1 MSYPTSGRGS
11 SGAPPAILF
20 NPPAWWKAALALA
33 VALVLQTTLA
43 QFVTIRGAAP
53 GIVLLLVLWY
63 GMRTDLPSGLLF
75 GTIAGAC
82 EDALAGWT
90 GAAWTLSTA
99 LIGALAGQTAGT
111 VITESRLSL
120 VPYAAVATVVRY
132 AIFAIVLRAEDRL
145 ITLPLVHAHA
155 LLWQAALNAVIT
167 LAVLSIFPR
176 LGVSRVGL
184 R

>member
-1 MSYPTSGRGS
+1 LSYPISGRGA

-20 NPPAWWKAALALA
+20 DPPAWWKAALALA
-33 VALVLQTTLA
+33 VALLLQSTLGQYVA
-43 QFVTIRGAAP
+43 IRGAVP
-53 GIVLLLVLWY
+53 GLVLLLVLWY
-63 GMRTDLPSGLLF
+63 GMRTDMPSGLLF

-99 LIGALAGQTAGT
+99 LVGALAGRTAGT
-111 VITESRLSL
+111 FVTESRLWL
-120 VPYAAVATVVRY
+120 VPYAALATVARY
-132 AIFAIVLRAEDRL
+132 AVFVIVLRTEDRAVA
-145 ITLPLVHAHA
+145 LPMTHAHA
-155 LLWQAALNAVIT
+155 LLWQAALNAIVT
-167 LAVLSIFPR
+167 FAVLSFIPK

>member
-1 MSYPTSGRGS
+1 LSYPTSGRNPG
-11 SGAPPAILF
+11 GAPPAILF
-20 NPPAWWKAALALA
+20 DPPAWWKAALALI
-33 VALVLQTTLA
+33 VALLLQTTLA
-43 QFVTIRGAAP
+43 HFVTIRGAVP

-63 GMRTDLPSGLLF
+63 GMRTDMPSGLLF

-99 LIGALAGQTAGT
+99 LVGALAGRTAGT
-111 VITESRLSL
+111 FITESRLSL
-120 VPYAAVATVVRY
+120 VPYAAIATVVRY
-132 AIFAIVLRAEDRL
+132 AVFIIVLRTEDRTM
-145 ITLPLVHAHA
+145 TLPMTHAHA
-155 LLWQAALNAVIT
+155 ILWQALINAI
-167 LAVLSIFPR
+167 LAYAVLSFIPK